1 MRFVL
6 PRVASVLDVPPHFL
20 QLMRAVPATCDRL
33 ICGGHNST
41 CSRHRVCTVT
51 GLSIGN

>member
-20 QLMRAVPATCDRL
+20 QLMRAVPATCDQL
-33 ICGGHNST
+33 ICETQRST
-41 CSRHRVCTVT
+41 CSHTACARSRGSLLT
-51 GLSIGN
+51 